1 MSRTVLITGAS
12 GNIGTKLR
20 AHFAALGWTLRLLD
34 ADARGDPSVQPAD
47 LTQWDDAWVARF
59 AGVDTVIHLAGD
71 PSPRASWASVQR
83 LNIDLT
89 ANVYEAAAAQR
100 VRRVVFASSNWVMAG
115 HRSADGPLTTD
126 MEPYPINAYGV
137 SKLVGERMGRS
148 IHARR
153 GLSVICFRI
162 GYVQR
167 GDNQPGPQMGW
178 GPWGQAMWLSNRDL
192 CQAMERAGA
201 GRQSRLRR
209 AQPDERQS
217 RHALGHRNDEARHR
231 LRAAGRRGAG
241 ADGAD
246 RTGCAQRGR
255 CAAYDRAA
263 AGFAARTPL
272 VPQRGTRRIAPP
284 PLGARRSAI
293 ASPRPTTRSVTTI
306 AVGVSPSE

>member
-115 HRSADGPLTTD
+115 HRSAAGPLTTD
-126 MEPYPINAYGV
+126 MEPHPVNAYGV

-148 IHARR
+148 IHAPAKS
-153 GLSVICFRI
+153 L
-162 GYVQR
+162 
-167 GDNQPGPQMGW
+167 
-178 GPWGQAMWLSNRDL
+178 
-192 CQAMERAGA
+192 
-201 GRQSRLRR
+201 
-209 AQPDERQS
+209 
-217 RHALGHRNDEARHR
+217 
-231 LRAAGRRGAG
+231 
-241 ADGAD
+241 
-246 RTGCAQRGR
+246 
-255 CAAYDRAA
+255 
-263 AGFAARTPL
+263 PL
-272 VPQRGTRRIAPP
+272 VR
-284 PLGARRSAI
+284 
-293 ASPRPTTRSVTTI
+293 
-306 AVGVSPSE
+306 